1 MPSHRSSLQD
11 QTHPGPQPRQ
21 LPSLPPCPGPPGP
34 GFFSVLEHSGGHP
47 PESLLLA
54 LHRPGVPTPYVA
66 TWHVASFPP
75 PLRSH
80 APRSEKPLIKHRLR
94 STLHPRGS
102 RVSALLLSPALVTPS
117 RVINL
122 SVPRLPVFSS
132 GMRHSTPDTHEG
144 RGFLCSLLLMR

>member
-1 MPSHRSSLQD
+1 MSFLLYQLPLASQLTKCQAIGAAFRTRRIRAPSLANFLPSRPALDLPAPASSLCSNTQA
-11 QTHPGPQPRQ
+11 
-21 LPSLPPCPGPPGP
+21 
-34 GFFSVLEHSGGHP
+34 GHP

-54 LHRPGVPTPYVA
+54 LHRPGVPASYVA

-75 PLRSH
+75 PLRSR

-102 RVSALLLSPALVTPS
+102 RVSALLLSPALVTPC

-122 SVPRLPVFSS
+122 SVPRLPVFSP
-132 GMRHSTPDTHEG
+132 GM
-144 RGFLCSLLLMR
+144 